1 MERKSLSCVLN
12 LLIEN
17 GKGDDTYYLF
27 DSNDN
32 LIVKKKMSVK
42 TMLGQLGY
50 YVLLCQPVLK
60 IVEKNIILYCEV
72 FINDT
77 KR

>member
-1 MERKSLSCVLN
+1 MVRKSLICVLN
-12 LLIEN
+12 SLIEN
-17 GKGDDTYYLF
+17 GKGDETYYLF

-32 LIVKKKMSVK
+32 LIVKKMNVK

-50 YVLLCQPVLK
+50 YVLLCQPVLE

>member
-1 MERKSLSCVLN
+1 MKRKSLSYVLIS
-12 LLIEN
+12 LIEN
-17 GKGDDTYYLF
+17 GKGDETYNLF

-32 LIVKKKMSVK
+32 LIAKKMSVK

-50 YVLLCQPVLK
+50 YVLLCQPVLE
-60 IVEKNIILYCEV
+60 IVEKNIILDCEV
-72 FINDT
+72 FINVT

>member
-1 MERKSLSCVLN
+1 MERKSLSSVLIS
-12 LLIEN
+12 LIEN
-17 GKGDDTYYLF
+17 GKGDETYYLF

-32 LIVKKKMSVK
+32 LIVKKMSVK

>member
-1 MERKSLSCVLN
+1 MERNSLTCVLN
-12 LLIEN
+12 SLIEN
-17 GKGDDTYYLF
+17 GKGDETYYLF

-32 LIVKKKMSVK
+32 LIVKKMSVK

-50 YVLLCQPVLK
+50 YVLLCQPVLE
-60 IVEKNIILYCEV
+60 IVGKNIILYCEV

>member
-1 MERKSLSCVLN
+1 MERNSLTCVLN
-12 LLIEN
+12 SLIEN
-17 GKGDDTYYLF
+17 GKGDETYYLF

-32 LIVKKKMSVK
+32 LIVKKMSVK
-42 TMLGQLGY
+42 TMLRQLGY
-50 YVLLCQPVLK
+50 YVLLCQPVLE
-60 IVEKNIILYCEV
+60 IVGKNIILYCEV

>member
-1 MERKSLSCVLN
+1 MERKSLACVLN

-17 GKGDDTYYLF
+17 GKGDETYYLF
-27 DSNDN
+27 DINDN
-32 LIVKKKMSVK
+32 LIVKKMSVK
-42 TMLGQLGY
+42 TMLGKLGY
-50 YVLLCQPVLK
+50 YVLLCQPVLE
-60 IVEKNIILYCEV
+60 IVEHIITLDCEV

>member
-1 MERKSLSCVLN
+1 MERKSLSCVLIS
-12 LLIEN
+12 LIEN
-17 GKGDDTYYLF
+17 GKGDETYYLF

-32 LIVKKKMSVK
+32 LIVKKMSVK
-42 TMLGQLGY
+42 TML
-50 YVLLCQPVLK
+50 CQPVLE

-72 FINDT
+72 FINDI

>member
-1 MERKSLSCVLN
+1 MERKSLICVLN
-12 LLIEN
+12 SLIEN
-17 GKGDDTYYLF
+17 GKGDETYYLF

-32 LIVKKKMSVK
+32 LIVKKMSVK

-50 YVLLCQPVLK
+50 YVLLCQPMLE
-60 IVEKNIILYCEV
+60 IVEKNIILDCEV

>member
-1 MERKSLSCVLN
+1 MVRTSLICVLN
-12 LLIEN
+12 SLIEN
-17 GKGDDTYYLF
+17 GKGDENYYLF
-27 DSNDN
+27 DSKDN
-32 LIVKKKMSVK
+32 LIVK

-50 YVLLCQPVLK
+50 YVLLCQPVLE
-60 IVEKNIILYCEV
+60 IVEYNIILDCEV

>member
-1 MERKSLSCVLN
+1 MERKSLICVLN
-12 LLIEN
+12 SLIEN
-17 GKGDDTYYLF
+17 GKGDETYYLF
-27 DSNDN
+27 DRNDN
-32 LIVKKKMSVK
+32 LIVKKMSVK

-50 YVLLCQPVLK
+50 YVLLCQPVLE

>member
-1 MERKSLSCVLN
+1 MELKSLSSVLIS
-12 LLIEN
+12 LMEN
-17 GKGDDTYYLF
+17 GKGNETYYLF

-32 LIVKKKMSVK
+32 LIVKKMSVK

-50 YVLLCQPVLK
+50 YVLLCQPVFK

-72 FINDT
+72 VIYDS

>member
-1 MERKSLSCVLN
+1 MERKSLICVLN
-12 LLIEN
+12 SLIEN
-17 GKGDDTYYLF
+17 GKGDETYYLF

-32 LIVKKKMSVK
+32 LIVKKMSVK

-50 YVLLCQPVLK
+50 YVLLCQPVLE

>member
-1 MERKSLSCVLN
+1 MERKSLIYVLN
-12 LLIEN
+12 SLIEN
-17 GKGDDTYYLF
+17 GKGDETYYLF

-32 LIVKKKMSVK
+32 LIVKKMSVK

-50 YVLLCQPVLK
+50 YVLLCQPVLE

-72 FINDT
+72 FINDI

>member
-1 MERKSLSCVLN
+1 MERKSLICVLN
-12 LLIEN
+12 SLIEN
-17 GKGDDTYYLF
+17 GKGDETYYLF

-32 LIVKKKMSVK
+32 LIVKKMSVK

-50 YVLLCQPVLK
+50 YVLLCRPVLE
-60 IVEKNIILYCEV
+60 IVEKNIILDCEV

>member
-1 MERKSLSCVLN
+1 MERKSLTCVLN
-12 LLIEN
+12 SLIEN
-17 GKGDDTYYLF
+17 GKGDETYYLF

-32 LIVKKKMSVK
+32 LIVKKMSVK

-50 YVLLCQPVLK
+50 YCLLCQPVLE
-60 IVEKNIILYCEV
+60 IVEKNIILDCEV

>member
-1 MERKSLSCVLN
+1 MELKSLSSVLI

-17 GKGDDTYYLF
+17 GKGDETYYLF

-32 LIVKKKMSVK
+32 LIVKKMSVK

-50 YVLLCQPVLK
+50 YVLLCQPVLE

>member
-1 MERKSLSCVLN
+1 MELNSLSSVLIS
-12 LLIEN
+12 LIEN
-17 GKGDDTYYLF
+17 GKGDETYYVF

-32 LIVKKKMSVK
+32 LIVKKMSVK
-42 TMLGQLGY
+42 TMLGHLGY

-72 FINDT
+72 FINDI

>member
-1 MERKSLSCVLN
+1 MERKSLVCVLN
-12 LLIEN
+12 SLIEN
-17 GKGDDTYYLF
+17 GKGDETYYLF

-32 LIVKKKMSVK
+32 LIVKKMSVK

-50 YVLLCQPVLK
+50 YVLLCQPVLE

>member
-1 MERKSLSCVLN
+1 
-12 LLIEN
+12 
-17 GKGDDTYYLF
+17 
-27 DSNDN
+27 
-32 LIVKKKMSVK
+32 
-42 TMLGQLGY
+42 MLGQLGY
-50 YVLLCQPVLK
+50 YVFLCQPVLE

>member
-1 MERKSLSCVLN
+1 MERKSLSRVLN

-32 LIVKKKMSVK
+32 LIV
-42 TMLGQLGY
+42 
-50 YVLLCQPVLK
+50 
-60 IVEKNIILYCEV
+60 EKNIILYWEV

>member
-1 MERKSLSCVLN
+1 MERKSLTCVLTS
-12 LLIEN
+12 LIEN

-32 LIVKKKMSVK
+32 LIVKKMSVK

-50 YVLLCQPVLK
+50 YVFLCQPVLE
-60 IVEKNIILYCEV
+60 IVEKNIILDCEV
-72 FINDT
+72 FINGT

>member
-1 MERKSLSCVLN
+1 MERKSLSCVLIS
-12 LLIEN
+12 LIEN
-17 GKGDDTYYLF
+17 GKGDETYYLF

-32 LIVKKKMSVK
+32 LIVKNMSVK

-50 YVLLCQPVLK
+50 YFLLCQPLLE

>member
-1 MERKSLSCVLN
+1 MERKSLICVLN
-12 LLIEN
+12 SLIEN
-17 GKGDDTYYLF
+17 GKGDETYYLF

-32 LIVKKKMSVK
+32 LIVKKMSVK

-50 YVLLCQPVLK
+50 YVLLCQPVLE
-60 IVEKNIILYCEV
+60 IVEKNIILDCEV
-72 FINDT
+72 FINVT

>member
-1 MERKSLSCVLN
+1 MERKSLIYVLN
-12 LLIEN
+12 SLIEN
-17 GKGDDTYYLF
+17 GKGDETYYLF

-32 LIVKKKMSVK
+32 LIVKKMSVK
-42 TMLGQLGY
+42 TMLGQLGS
-50 YVLLCQPVLK
+50 YVLLCQPVLE

-72 FINDT
+72 FINDI

>member
-17 GKGDDTYYLF
+17 VKGDETYYLF

-32 LIVKKKMSVK
+32 LIVKKMSVK

>member
-1 MERKSLSCVLN
+1 MERKSLICVLN
-12 LLIEN
+12 SLIEN
-17 GKGDDTYYLF
+17 GKGDETYYLF

-32 LIVKKKMSVK
+32 LIVKKMSVK

-50 YVLLCQPVLK
+50 YVLLCQPVLE

-77 KR
+77 KL

>member
-1 MERKSLSCVLN
+1 MELKSLCCVLN

-17 GKGDDTYYLF
+17 SKGDETYYVF
-27 DSNDN
+27 DSNGN
-32 LIVKKKMSVK
+32 LIVKKMSVK
-42 TMLGQLGY
+42 MMLGHLGY

-60 IVEKNIILYCEV
+60 IVEKNIILYSEV
-72 FINDT
+72 FINDI

>member
-1 MERKSLSCVLN
+1 MERNSLSCVLN

-17 GKGDDTYYLF
+17 GKGDETYYLF

-32 LIVKKKMSVK
+32 LIVKKMSVK

-50 YVLLCQPVLK
+50 YVLLCQPVLE

-72 FINDT
+72 FINDI

>member
-1 MERKSLSCVLN
+1 MERKSLIWVLN
-12 LLIEN
+12 SLIEN
-17 GKGDDTYYLF
+17 GKGDETYYLF

-32 LIVKKKMSVK
+32 LIVKKMSVK

-50 YVLLCQPVLK
+50 YVLLCQPVLE

>member
-1 MERKSLSCVLN
+1 MERKSLICVLN
-12 LLIEN
+12 SLIEN
-17 GKGDDTYYLF
+17 GKGDETYYLF

-32 LIVKKKMSVK
+32 LIVKKMSVK

-50 YVLLCQPVLK
+50 YFLLCQPVLK

-72 FINDT
+72 FINDS

>member
-17 GKGDDTYYLF
+17 GKGDETYYLF

-32 LIVKKKMSVK
+32 LIV
-42 TMLGQLGY
+42 
-50 YVLLCQPVLK
+50 
-60 IVEKNIILYCEV
+60 EKNITLDCEV
-72 FINDT
+72 VIYVT

>member
-1 MERKSLSCVLN
+1 MERKSLSCVLIS
-12 LLIEN
+12 LIEN
-17 GKGDDTYYLF
+17 GKGDETYYLF

-32 LIVKKKMSVK
+32 LIVKKMSVK
-42 TMLGQLGY
+42 NDVRTIRILC
-50 YVLLCQPVLK
+50 LLCQPVLE

-72 FINDT
+72 FINDI